1 MFSVLDRAFY
11 NYFQPFSIAYRVALA
26 LRPALN
32 SFVHFIFSFVLR
44 GVVRVDTVGHGQV
57 YFVAPQKY
65 LGDKRFAYT
74 YSLSFKLQQD
84 NSSTPVLS
92 TKGDVIL
99 KGEWFRQ
106 ALVAKLQPPGT
117 SLKNYKV

>member
-74 YSLSFKLQQD
+74 YSLSFNFSRTTHQPQY
-84 NSSTPVLS
+84 SP
-92 TKGDVIL
+92 L
-99 KGEWFRQ
+99 KGM
-106 ALVAKLQPPGT
+106 
-117 SLKNYKV
+117 